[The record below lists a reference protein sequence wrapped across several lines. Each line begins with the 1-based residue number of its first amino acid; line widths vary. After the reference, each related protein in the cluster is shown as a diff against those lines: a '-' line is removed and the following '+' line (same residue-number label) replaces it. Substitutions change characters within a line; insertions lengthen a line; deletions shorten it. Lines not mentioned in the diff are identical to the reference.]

1 MRFFEFATA
10 ITAIGCGT
18 GVILGTVE
26 MVLSARRPRAR
37 LDEAPAPPLTQE
49 QQAQQ
54 AQEIAQLRL
63 QNEQLQ
69 KQIEWHTRLLAAEF
83 GPAGAATVTTAR
95 NLPRT

>member
-26 MVLSARRPRAR
+26 MVLSARRPRTKLGETEPQAS
-37 LDEAPAPPLTQE
+37 PLTQE
-49 QQAQQ
+49 QQALR
-54 AQEIAQLRL
+54 AEEIARLRY

-69 KQIEWHTRLLAAEF
+69 KQVEWHTRLLASELA
-83 GPAGAATVTTAR
+83 PAGTGNVTAAKLR
-95 NLPRT
+95 

>member
-26 MVLSARRPRAR
+26 MVLSARRPRT
-37 LDEAPAPPLTQE
+37 DPGETETQAPPLTQE
-49 QQAQQ
+49 QQALQ
-54 AQEIAQLRL
+54 AEEIARLRY

-69 KQIEWHTRLLAAEF
+69 KQVEWHTRLLAAELAPT
-83 GPAGAATVTTAR
+83 GTGTVSSAKLR
-95 NLPRT
+95 